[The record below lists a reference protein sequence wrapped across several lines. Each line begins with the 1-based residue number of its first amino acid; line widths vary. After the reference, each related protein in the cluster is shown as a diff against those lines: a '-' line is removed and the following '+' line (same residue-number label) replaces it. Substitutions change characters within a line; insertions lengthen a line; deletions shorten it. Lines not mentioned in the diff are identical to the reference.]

1 MILFGKQNVIIKNM
15 YFALIQRIK
24 KEYNLKNPVF
34 LKKFETRGKRKAFLI
49 GNDKN
54 KYVLKIIPNNKELIV
69 RLEFVSGIKEQGV
82 NLPAII
88 STKSN
93 KKYFLQSGNILFL
106 SEFIDQKEN
115 RPSRYFFSELGCVVG
130 EFHKIKIKNSKISGL
145 DIKGK
150 IKKLKKTFSKKKIN
164 IKIRKEIISFCNSF
178 PSIFGTTTGLVHGDI
193 SYFNVLGRKKL
204 FLIDID
210 DISRGPIIYD
220 LGQIIA
226 FMFNFTPFDFSR
238 FGMKTKHILEPLF
251 LKSGFELFLK
261 NYSQKIKL
269 SEKDIEILPQMAM
282 LACAENIYLK
292 PEGIFKWNYK
302 RFKVIEK
309 EKDLIVDLV
318 KKICS

>member
-1 MILFGKQNVIIKNM
+1 MISLIIEK
-15 YFALIQRIK
+15 IK
-24 KEYNLKNPVF
+24 KEYNFKNPVF
-34 LKKFETRGKRKAFLI
+34 LKKLETRGKRSAFLI

-54 KYVLKIIPNNKELIV
+54 KYVLKVVPNSKELIA
-69 RLEFVSGIKEQGV
+69 RLEFVSKIKKQGV
-82 NLPAII
+82 NIPAII
-88 STKSN
+88 NTKSN

-115 RPSRYFFSELGCVVG
+115 RPSRYFFSELGRVVG
-130 EFHKIKIKNSKISGL
+130 EFHKIKNSKIPEL

-150 IKKLKKTFSKKKIN
+150 IERLKATFSKKKIDA
-164 IKIRKEIISFCNSF
+164 KIRKEIISFCDSF
-178 PSIFGTTTGLVHGDI
+178 PPISGTTTGLVHSDI

-204 FLIDID
+204 FLIDLD

-220 LGQIIA
+220 LGQMIA

-238 FGMKTKHILEPLF
+238 FGMKTKHISTPIF
-251 LKSGFELFLK
+251 LKNEFGLFLK

-269 SEKDIEILPQMAM
+269 SKKDIEILPQMAM

-302 RFKVIEK
+302 RFKKIEE
-309 EKDLIVDLV
+309 EKDLI
-318 KKICS
+318 KILSQKYL